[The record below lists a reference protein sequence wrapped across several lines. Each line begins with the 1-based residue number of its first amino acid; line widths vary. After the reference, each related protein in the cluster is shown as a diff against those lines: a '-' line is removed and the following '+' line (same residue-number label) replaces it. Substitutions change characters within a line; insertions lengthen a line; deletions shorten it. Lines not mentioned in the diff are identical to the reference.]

1 MHPLKSIHAAFSQA
15 QPAFW
20 VGVPISLAVGLL
32 FYLATSKSIESDSR
46 ERFGNHAH
54 NAQLTIVAR
63 IKSYTDVLR
72 GAASLFHT
80 GEPITR
86 GQFHEYVSGL
96 SLHQHFPAIETINYS
111 EFVRDAERAAF
122 ERRMSADGWS
132 EQHGGAPFRIHP
144 RGRRA
149 EYSVITY
156 IEPEQPWDKTF
167 GFDLQAN
174 AYVAKTVVATRDSG
188 KLMTSGTPIAAIS
201 GPNRIGLGMRLPI
214 YRLGMPIG
222 DVAQRRGAYMGS
234 VGIAFS
240 VPRLVQGVLSEMPIQ
255 QVRMTLMDGGIPD
268 SASPNGSPNAG
279 KGGRVLYDSAGTDS
293 VPTPPLD
300 AGPDRFS
307 VTLPVD
313 FNGRPWKA
321 TFSTRKGAMY
331 TDFDAYFPKIAMV
344 AGFIGAML
352 IYALFHTLAS
362 SRKRAIT
369 MAKAMTKELRD
380 SQAKLQLSHHN
391 LRRLAAHADQIKEG
405 ERKRIAREIHDDLG
419 QNLLALRIEADM
431 LTSRTGARQPH
442 LHARARSTLS
452 QIDATIK
459 SVRQIINDLRPNV
472 LDLGLSA
479 AVEWQVSEFRR
490 RTGIACALADDHQD
504 IKLGDSCSTA
514 FFRILQESLSNISR
528 HARATDVRIELK
540 LHKGGLSMTVSDNGI
555 GLQPGGRNKVGSFGL
570 VGIEERIHLLG
581 GSCSIVSFPGS
592 GTTVC
597 VSVPVNGGPA
607 LAPPSTAD
615 APRVSGAEIL

>member
-1 MHPLKSIHAAFSQA
+1 MHPLKNIHIAVPKA

-20 VGVPISLAVGLL
+20 VGVPLSLAVGLL
-32 FYLATSKSIESDSR
+32 FYLATSTSIESDSR
-46 ERFGNHAH
+46 ERFGNHAR

-80 GEPITR
+80 SEAITR
-86 GQFHEYVSGL
+86 SQFHEYVRGL
-96 SLHQHFPAIETINYS
+96 SLQLHFPAIETINYA

-122 ERRMSADGWS
+122 ERRMDTEGWS
-132 EQHGGAPFRIHP
+132 ERLGHPPFRIHP
-144 RGRRA
+144 PGRRD

-156 IEPEQPWDKTF
+156 IEPERPWEKTA
-167 GFDLQAN
+167 GLDLQAN
-174 AYVAKTVVATRDSG
+174 AYIAKTVIATRDSG
-188 KLMTSGTPIAAIS
+188 KLMTSGTPVAAIS
-201 GPNRIGLGMRLPI
+201 GPNRVGLGMRLPI
-214 YRLGMPIG
+214 YRLGLPVDG
-222 DVAQRRGAYMGS
+222 VAQRRAAYMGS

-240 VPRLVQGVLSEMPIQ
+240 VPRLVQGVLSEMPIK
-255 QVRMTLMDGGIPD
+255 QVRMTLMDGGISDRSSPHA
-268 SASPNGSPNAG
+268 SAGD
-279 KGGRVLYDSAGTDS
+279 RVLYDSDGTEA

-321 TFSTRKGAMY
+321 TFSTRKSAMY
-331 TDFDAYFPKIAMV
+331 TDFDAKFPKIAMG

-431 LTSRTGARQPH
+431 LTSRTGERHPR

-490 RTGIACALADDHQD
+490 RSGIACALADDHQEL
-504 IKLGDSCSTA
+504 KLSDSCSTA

-528 HARATDVRIELK
+528 HAQATGVRIELK
-540 LHKGGLSMTVSDNGI
+540 LHNGSLSMTVSDNGI

-570 VGIEERIHLLG
+570 VGIEERIHILG

-597 VSVPVNGGPA
+597 VSVPVNA
-607 LAPPSTAD
+607 ELAPAPILAAD
-615 APRVSGAEIL
+615 APRASRAEIL